1 MRGTV
6 LGMTAAECATLKDAS
21 AVEQVKF
28 KSRSLTP
35 IRQRR
40 GWVRDDSAE
49 LLRYIDASQMRV
61 NRI

>member
-1 MRGTV
+1 
-6 LGMTAAECATLKDAS
+6 MTAAECATLKDAS